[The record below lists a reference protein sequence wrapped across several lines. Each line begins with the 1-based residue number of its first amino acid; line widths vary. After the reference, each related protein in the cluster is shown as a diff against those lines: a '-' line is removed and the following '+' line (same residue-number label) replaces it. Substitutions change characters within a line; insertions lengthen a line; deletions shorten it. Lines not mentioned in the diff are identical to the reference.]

1 MCHTCAHAVG
11 FPIPDLPTL
20 ARHCQAR
27 LQRERYSVICIGEGA
42 KALGGSA
49 TLQANTWPVAEPA
62 AEGSAPL
69 RLGGVAHRLSQQLQP
84 LLQAEVRATVL
95 GHVQRGGSPTPF
107 DRVLAT
113 LYGNQAAQLL
123 LQGQFGCMVT
133 LSGGQLGHIALA
145 EVAQQQRTVP
155 AGHPL
160 LQAAQQIGVCL
171 GQADR
176 DRAHRPPLDHP

>member
-1 MCHTCAHAVG
+1 MYKRQDY
-11 FPIPDLPTL
+11 DLPTL

-42 KALGGSA
+42 KARGGAPTFQA
-49 TLQANTWPVAEPA
+49 TPPLPDDANP
-62 AEGSAPL
+62 PL
-69 RLGGVAHRLSQQLQP
+69 RLGGVAHQLSRALQP

-95 GHVQRGGSPTPF
+95 GHVQRGGSPTPY

-133 LSGGQLGHIALA
+133 LSGGQLGQIALA
-145 EVAQQQRTVP
+145 DVAHQQRTVP
-155 AGHPL
+155 TGHPL

-171 GQADR
+171 GQAD
-176 DRAHRPPLDHP
+176 